1 MVALGNTQSGSFRGK
16 FDGIGWFLGG
26 FGVPWG
32 ALESPE
38 VQGKFQKKTSKPL
51 RKLIL
56 NIFFTKIIIRSLK
69 IIMFHQKHFFR

>member
-1 MVALGNTQSGSFRGK
+1 MVALGNKQSGSFRGK
-16 FDGIGWFLGG
+16 FEGIGWFLGG
-26 FGVPWG
+26 FGAWG